1 MKIVAD
7 ENMPLVESLFGELGE
22 VVRLPGRAMQAE
34 DVKNADILLVRSVTQ
49 VNARLLEGSK
59 VKFVGT
65 ATIGTDHVDQAWL
78 ASNGVAFANAPGC
91 NAHSV
96 VDYVISALICLCQDE
111 HKVLTDLTVGVIGA
125 GNVGSRLVQ
134 RLKRLGVEVK
144 AYDPFLED
152 DTLPLTDFEEV
163 IQCDVVSVHVPLT
176 KDTEYPTYH
185 LINED
190 VLRQMKRDAILIN
203 SARGPVVDNMAL
215 KQHLILC
222 PDFKAVLDVW
232 ETEPEVER
240 DLLDLVDLG
249 TAHIAG
255 YSLDGKYRGTFQ
267 IYSEVCNFLG
277 LPNRK
282 RLPQMLP
289 EPDLVQVGF
298 SRGSVFEDV
307 FPRLVQVAYDI
318 RRDDRALRRAV
329 VRSNNIREAFDLL
342 RKNYPIRREFSSLN
356 VKVRKDDQA
365 NASKFEAAG
374 FKVRVQGSR

>member
-7 ENMPLVESLFGELGE
+7 ENMPLVDSLFGELGE
-22 VVRLPGRAMQAE
+22 VVRLPGRSMSAT
-34 DVKNADILLVRSVTQ
+34 DVKDADILLVRSVTQ
-49 VNARLLEGSK
+49 VNESLLSGSS

-65 ATIGTDHVDQAWL
+65 ATIGTDHVDMSWL
-78 ASNGVAFANAPGC
+78 ESQGIAFANAPGC

-111 HKVLTDLTVGVIGA
+111 YKSISDLSVGVIGA
-125 GNVGSRLVQ
+125 GNVGRRLIT
-134 RLKRLGVEVK
+134 RLKKLGVEVK
-144 AYDPFLED
+144 AYDPFVED
-152 DTLPLTDFEEV
+152 DSLPLVSFDEV
-163 IQCDVVSVHVPLT
+163 LNCDVVSLHVPLT
-176 KDTEYPTYH
+176 KDGEHPTFH

-190 VLRQMKRDAILIN
+190 ALRCMKRSAVLIN
-203 SARGPVVDNMAL
+203 TSRGPVVDNAAL

-222 PDFKAVLDVW
+222 SEFKAVLDVW
-232 ETEPEVER
+232 EAEPVVER
-240 DLLDLVDLG
+240 ELLDLVDLG

-267 IYSEVCNFLG
+267 IYTEACKFLG
-277 LPNRK
+277 LPMRK

-298 SRGSVFEDV
+298 SKESVFEEV

-329 VRSNNIREAFDLL
+329 LRSTNVAEAFDLL
-342 RKNYPIRREFSSLN
+342 RKNYPTRREFSSLS
-356 VKVRKDDQA
+356 VKMRKNDSV
-365 NASKFEAAG
+365 NCSKFEAAG
-374 FKVRVQGSR
+374 FKVKVKS

>member
-7 ENMPLVESLFGELGE
+7 ENMPLVESLFQELGE
-22 VVRLPGRAMQAE
+22 VVRLPGRSMTAD
-34 DVKNADILLVRSVTQ
+34 DVKDADILLVRSVTK
-49 VNARLLEGSK
+49 VNEALLSGSK

-65 ATIGTDHVDQAWL
+65 ATIGTDHVDLDWL
-78 ASNGVAFANAPGC
+78 AAQGIGFANAPGC

-111 HKVLTDLTVGVIGA
+111 NKDITDLTVGVVGA
-125 GNVGSRLVQ
+125 GNVGSRLVH
-134 RLKRLGVEVK
+134 RLRKLGVEVK

-152 DTLPLTDFEEV
+152 DSLPLTSFEEV
-163 IQCDVVSVHVPLT
+163 IGCDVVSLHVPLT
-176 KDTEYPTYH
+176 EDTDYPTYH
-185 LINED
+185 LIDED
-190 VLRQMKRDAILIN
+190 VLRRMNRDAILIN
-203 SARGPVVDNMAL
+203 SARGPVVDNAAL

-222 PDFKAVLDVW
+222 TEFKAVLDVW

-240 DLLDLVDLG
+240 ELLDLVDLG

-255 YSLDGKYRGTFQ
+255 YSLDGKYKGTFQ
-267 IYSEVCNFLG
+267 IYSQICHFLG

-282 RLPQMLP
+282 QLSQMLP

-298 SRGSVFEDV
+298 AKGSVFEEV

-329 VRSNNIREAFDLL
+329 LRSANISEAFDLL
-342 RKNYPIRREFSSLN
+342 RKNYPTRREFSSLS
-356 VKVRKDDQA
+356 VKMRRNDSA
-365 NASKFEAAG
+365 NSPKFEAAG
-374 FKVRVQGSR
+374 FKVKVKN